1 MKYNIVHLNGFMYA
15 VDKTTIKP
23 PLNTWIYQIDIPLDK
38 RPIMRNVNGLHDAW
52 RVVATNDPS
61 LGLPLLPDVEENWF
75 ILAKEEWEESK
86 KVMEKMHQP
95 TSQEQQAFFFSGF
108 SFGYKAAK
116 AKQFTEDDMRNAHM
130 TGSISSLNWIKNG
143 IEEEYNHVVKAE
155 NYIQSLK
162 PKPIA
167 VELEMKT
174 LYLEE
179 DSNNYTHEKDDIS
192 GSKDFLKVDSTNHV
206 NVLKWYYE

>member
-1 MKYNIVHLNGFMYA
+1 MSKKFDIISLNGFMYA
-15 VDKTTIKP
+15 VDRDIKMG
-23 PLNTWIYQIDIPLDK
+23 DICRFKHPMQPDDMADFSEKHIIQDLHHSDYK
-38 RPIMRNVNGLHDAW
+38 PYEVRTNNGFGPKEAYFKI
-52 RVVATNDPS
+52 VATSDPS

-162 PKPIA
+162 PKPKFIWLVLENNVPL
-167 VELEMKT
+167 VENG
-174 LYLEE
+174 YVRV
-179 DSNNYTHEKDDIS
+179 EKWE
-192 GSKDFLKVDSTNHV
+192 F
-206 NVLKWYYE
+206 